1 MRLEIFLFLMWLCL
15 IYAYNAKNVDSKD
28 VIFLKNPGS
37 ASKNNA
43 FGHSVALASNYV
55 YVGAPHDKTHGN
67 VFKCRFT
74 ANNLNQQNPTCS
86 KIDGK
91 SLKCDE
97 LKKVSYN
104 LLNFSWSHDKKDEQK
119 LFWYDSHCFE

>member
-28 VIFLKNPGS
+28 VIFVKNPSS
-37 ASKNNA
+37 ASRNNA
-43 FGHSVALASNYV
+43 FGHSVALTRNYV

-74 ANNLNQQNPTCS
+74 ANNLNQHTPRCY
-86 KIDGK
+86 KVDGK
-91 SLKCDE
+91 LIRK
-97 LKKVSYN
+97 N
-104 LLNFSWSHDKKDEQK
+104 
-119 LFWYDSHCFE
+119 